1 MTVILTTHYME
12 EADVLCDRIAIIDK
26 GKIVALDTP
35 LGLKAELGGDIIRIK
50 TRHSIDRIR
59 QFDFV
64 RKVEQNDG
72 FLVLSVNNAKRDLP
86 ILLRHVEA
94 EIADYAIP
102 TLNDVF
108 IRLTGRKIKEDP
120 EGGFAERYAKYD

>member
-1 MTVILTTHYME
+1 M
-12 EADVLCDRIAIIDK
+12 LCDRIAIIDK

-35 LGLKAELGGDIIRIK
+35 MGLKAALGGDIIRIK
-50 TRHSIDRIR
+50 TRHDIDVIR
-59 QFDFV
+59 GLNFV

-72 FLVLSVNNAKRDLP
+72 FLLLSVNDAKRDLP
-86 ILLRHVEA
+86 LLLRHVDA
-94 EIADYAIP
+94 ETVDFAIP

-108 IRLTGRKIKEDP
+108 IHLTGRKIKEEP